1 MILESFKPNSMMLN
15 MKQSQKIVETVYGK
29 TEKQLINKIIKSV
42 KQIIEVRQLEVK
54 ILMHSH

>member
-29 TEKQLINKIIKSV
+29 TEKQLINKIIKSI

-54 ILMHSH
+54 LLIHNH